1 MLKAK
6 CFQDSA
12 VVKFFKE
19 THIFSMKLFYV
30 RSSIENRTVR
40 NMTVLKKIKAPI
52 ETDLK
57 EFEPYFK
64 HSLQSDIPL
73 LGTIL
78 NYLYRTK
85 GKQLRP
91 MFVFLSAKLH
101 GGTNEFSKLAACSVE
116 LLHTATL
123 VHDDVVDES
132 YERRGAFSVMA
143 LWKNKL
149 AVLVGDYILAK
160 GLLLQLENKK
170 YNFLHLISR
179 AVQDM
184 SEGEIL
190 QMKKSR
196 KLDIDDDTYFEII
209 RKKTASLIATSMAI
223 GAASATDDEEIVEK
237 MYRIGQDAG
246 IAFQI
251 KDDIFDYQSKGII
264 GKPIGNDIKEKKIT
278 LPMLHVLNNC
288 ESGER
293 RRILRMVKRKN
304 KNSKAVKEL
313 ITLVIERGG
322 LEYAEKRMLE
332 FKEKA
337 IEGLCEF
344 PECDARD
351 SLIELMNYIT
361 VRKN

>member
-1 MLKAK
+1 
-6 CFQDSA
+6 
-12 VVKFFKE
+12 
-19 THIFSMKLFYV
+19 
-30 RSSIENRTVR
+30 
-40 NMTVLKKIKAPI
+40 MTTINKIKSPI
-52 ETDLK
+52 QQELI

-64 HSLQSDIPL
+64 KSLQSDIPL
-73 LGTIL
+73 LATIL

-91 MFVFLSAKLH
+91 IFVFLSAKLH

-132 YERRGAFSVMA
+132 YERRGSFSVKA

-149 AVLVGDYILAK
+149 AVLVGDYIIAR
-160 GLLLQLENKK
+160 GLLLQLEHKK

-184 SEGEIL
+184 AEGEIL

-196 KLDIDDDTYFEII
+196 KLDIDDETYFEII

-223 GAASATDDEEIVEK
+223 GAASATDDEDIVEK
-237 MYRIGQDAG
+237 MYKIGQDAG

-251 KDDIFDYQSKGII
+251 KDDIFDYQAKGIL
-264 GKPIGNDIKEKKIT
+264 GKPTGNDIKEKKIT
-278 LPMLHVLNNC
+278 LPLLYVLNNAK
-288 ESGER
+288 SAER
-293 RRILRMVKRKN
+293 KRVLRLIKRKN
-304 KNSKAVKEL
+304 KNSEVVEEL
-313 ITLVIERGG
+313 IQMVIEKGG
-322 LEYAEKRMLE
+322 LEYAETKMNE

-337 IEGLCEF
+337 INGLKEYPDCE
-344 PECDARD
+344 ARE
-351 SLIELMNYIT
+351 SLIELMNYIST
-361 VRKN
+361 RKK

>member
-1 MLKAK
+1 MSTL
-6 CFQDSA
+6 S
-12 VVKFFKE
+12 
-19 THIFSMKLFYV
+19 
-30 RSSIENRTVR
+30 
-40 NMTVLKKIKAPI
+40 KIKEPI
-52 ETDLK
+52 AQDLK
-57 EFEPYFK
+57 DFEPYFK
-64 HSLQSDIPL
+64 NSLQSDIPL
-73 LGTIL
+73 LATIL
-78 NYLYRTK
+78 NFLYRTK

-101 GGTNEFSKLAACSVE
+101 GETTEFTKLAACSVE

-132 YERRGAFSVMA
+132 YERRGSFSVKA

-196 KLDIDDDTYFEII
+196 KLDIDDETYFEII

-223 GAASATDDEEIVEK
+223 GAASTCEQEDIVEK
-237 MYRIGQDAG
+237 MYHIGQDAG

-251 KDDIFDYQSKGII
+251 KDDIFDYQSKGKI

-278 LPMLHVLNNC
+278 LPLLHVLNKAD
-288 ESGER
+288 SGER
-293 RRILRMVKRKN
+293 RRILRLVKRKN
-304 KNSKAVKEL
+304 KNAKVVQEL
-313 ITLVIERGG
+313 IQLVIERGG
-322 LEYAEKRMLE
+322 LEYAEQRMNE
-332 FKEKA
+332 FKNKA
-337 IEGLCEF
+337 IEALKEF
-344 PECDARD
+344 PENEARE
-351 SLIELMNYIT
+351 SLVELMEYIT
-361 VRKN
+361 TRKK

>member
-1 MLKAK
+1 MT
-6 CFQDSA
+6 
-12 VVKFFKE
+12 KF
-19 THIFSMKLFYV
+19 
-30 RSSIENRTVR
+30 N
-40 NMTVLKKIKAPI
+40 KIKQPI
-52 ETDLK
+52 EQELK
-57 EFEPYFK
+57 NFEPYFK
-64 HSLQSDIPL
+64 KSLQSDIPL

-78 NYLYRTK
+78 NFLYRTK

-91 MFVFLSAKLH
+91 IFVFLSAKLH
-101 GGTNEFSKLAACSVE
+101 GEPNEFSQLAACSVE

-132 YERRGAFSVMA
+132 YERRGSFSVKA

-190 QMKKSR
+190 QIKKSR
-196 KLDIDDDTYFEII
+196 KLDIDEETYFEII

-223 GAASATDDEEIVEK
+223 GAASVTNDEEIFEK

-251 KDDIFDYQSKGII
+251 KDDIFDYQDKGLI
-264 GKPIGNDIKEKKIT
+264 GKPTGNDIKEKKIT
-278 LPMLHVLNNC
+278 LPLLYVLKNS
-288 ESGER
+288 EASER
-293 RRILRMVKRKN
+293 KRILGLIKRKN
-304 KNSKAVKEL
+304 KNSAVVREL
-313 ITLVIERGG
+313 IQLVIEKGG
-322 LEYAEKRMLE
+322 LEYATKKMNE
-332 FKEKA
+332 FKDKA
-337 IEGLCEF
+337 INAIMEF
-344 PECDARD
+344 ENGEARE
-351 SLIELMNYIT
+351 SLAELMNYIT
-361 VRKN
+361 TRKK

>member
-1 MLKAK
+1 
-6 CFQDSA
+6 
-12 VVKFFKE
+12 
-19 THIFSMKLFYV
+19 
-30 RSSIENRTVR
+30 
-40 NMTVLKKIKAPI
+40 MTTIKKIKAPI
-52 ETDLK
+52 QQELN

-64 HSLQSDIPL
+64 KSLQSDIPL
-73 LGTIL
+73 LATIL

-91 MFVFLSAKLH
+91 IFVFLSAKLH
-101 GGTNEFSKLAACSVE
+101 GGTNEYTKLAACSVE

-132 YERRGAFSVMA
+132 YERRGSFSVKA

-196 KLDIDDDTYFEII
+196 KLDIDDETYFEII

-223 GAASATDDEEIVEK
+223 GAASATDDEEIAEK

-251 KDDIFDYQSKGII
+251 KDDIFDYQAKGIL
-264 GKPIGNDIKEKKIT
+264 GKPTGNDIKEKKIT
-278 LPMLHVLNNC
+278 LPLLYVLNNA
-288 ESGER
+288 EKSER
-293 RRILRMVKRKN
+293 KRILRLIKRKN
-304 KNSKAVKEL
+304 KNAEVVSEL
-313 ITLVIERGG
+313 IQMVTEKGG
-322 LEYAEKRMLE
+322 LEYAETKMNE
-332 FKEKA
+332 FKNKA
-337 IEGLCEF
+337 INGLKEFQECE
-344 PECDARD
+344 ARN
-351 SLIELMNYIT
+351 SLIELMNYIST
-361 VRKN
+361 RKK